1 MEPLGKIL
9 LRKKI
14 ITEEQLEKAL
24 KEQKTSGGRIGSIL
38 KTLGFIDEES
48 LVEFLSKQFGIPS
61 VNLSDYKI
69 DQEVLKLIPH
79 DIIYKHQIIPLEV
92 EDSVLK
98 IATVNPSNIYAF
110 DDIKFLT
117 GYNVEV
123 MVATESAF
131 TAFVEKYYEATDFI
145 TMEDVMSGFDVEDVN
160 YVEKEEELNIADL
173 KKSSE
178 DAPIIRLV
186 NLILTDAMKQKAS
199 DIHIEPYVN
208 SFRVRYRIDGI
219 LFDVMSIPLK
229 LKSILVSRI
238 KIMSRLDIAERRHPQ
253 DGRIKLKIGKTQ
265 EMEYRVSVLPT
276 LFGEKVC
283 LRLLDKSS
291 LRIDMTKLGF
301 EKKQLED
308 FREAIYK
315 PFGIV
320 LVTGPTGSGKTTT
333 LYSALVELN
342 KESQHILA
350 VEDPVEFNL
359 TGINQVNV
367 NESIGLTFAKILR
380 SFLRQDP
387 DIIMLGE
394 IRDEETAKIAINSA
408 LTGHL
413 VLTTLHTNDAF
424 SAIDRLVQINIEPF
438 LVSSSLNLVLAQRLA
453 RKICNDCKEEIK
465 YPKQVLINVGIPKN
479 KIGTIKFHKGKGCKN
494 CLNTGY
500 KGRVALYEVMPV
512 REELKKMI
520 IEGASA
526 IDLKKKS
533 ISLGI
538 KTLRDSGIVKV
549 MDGVTTIE
557 EVLRVSIE

>member
-1 MEPLGKIL
+1 
-9 LRKKI
+9 
-14 ITEEQLEKAL
+14 
-24 KEQKTSGGRIGSIL
+24 
-38 KTLGFIDEES
+38 
-48 LVEFLSKQFGIPS
+48 
-61 VNLSDYKI
+61 
-69 DQEVLKLIPH
+69 
-79 DIIYKHQIIPLEV
+79 
-92 EDSVLK
+92 
-98 IATVNPSNIYAF
+98 
-110 DDIKFLT
+110 
-117 GYNVEV
+117 
-123 MVATESAF
+123 
-131 TAFVEKYYEATDFI
+131 
-145 TMEDVMSGFDVEDVN
+145 
-160 YVEKEEELNIADL
+160 
-173 KKSSE
+173 
-178 DAPIIRLV
+178 
-186 NLILTDAMKQKAS
+186 
-199 DIHIEPYVN
+199 
-208 SFRVRYRIDGI
+208 
-219 LFDVMSIPLK
+219 
-229 LKSILVSRI
+229 
-238 KIMSRLDIAERRHPQ
+238 
-253 DGRIKLKIGKTQ
+253 
-265 EMEYRVSVLPT
+265 MEYRVSVLPT

-308 FREAIYK
+308 FREGIYR
-315 PFGIV
+315 PFGMV